1 MAMEGTARPELPG
14 LDLKALRRWLDTE
27 HPGFARGP
35 LRGELIA
42 GGRSNLTY
50 TVTDGTGTWVLRR
63 PPLGHVLAT
72 AHDMGREFRVISAL
86 APTPVPVPH
95 AHLLC
100 TDAEVIGAPFYVM
113 EHVAGQVLRGA
124 AQTAVLGRERARA
137 LSVELMDVLAALHT
151 VDPAAVGLGDFGR
164 PAGYLDRQLVRWG
177 KQLAASRSRDLPEL
191 DTLHQRLTADVP
203 AMQRTG
209 IVHGD
214 FRLDNAVMQF
224 DGGGDGAV
232 GGGAAHVAAVLDWEM
247 ATLGD
252 PLADLGLF
260 LVYWDV
266 NRRIMPDNPVAQ
278 GISDDAGFPSGME
291 LVEHYATR
299 SRLDLSPLPW
309 YVAFGCFKL
318 AVIAEGIHFRYLQ
331 GLTVGEGFDRM
342 GDMVVPLARHGLSR
356 LDLRPS

>member
-1 MAMEGTARPELPG
+1 MEGIERPDLPG
-14 LDLKALRRWLDTE
+14 LDLEALRRWLDAE
-27 HPGFARGP
+27 HPGFAQGP
-35 LRGELIA
+35 LSGELIA

-50 TVTDGTGTWVLRR
+50 TVTDGARTWVLRR

-86 APTPVPVPH
+86 APTPVPVPRT
-95 AHLLC
+95 HLLC
-100 TDAEVIGAPFYVM
+100 ADTGVIGAPFYVM

-124 AQTAVLGRERARA
+124 GQTAGLGRERARA
-137 LSVELMDVLAALHT
+137 LSVELMDVLAALPT

-164 PAGYLDRQLVRWG
+164 PEGYLDRQLVRWG
-177 KQLAASRSRDLPEL
+177 KQLTASRSRELPEL
-191 DTLHQRLTADVP
+191 DRLQERLTGGVP
-203 AMQRTG
+203 TTRRTG

-214 FRLDNAVMQF
+214 FRLDNAVVRM
-224 DGGGDGAV
+224 DGPGGG
-232 GGGAAHVAAVLDWEM
+232 AHVAAVLDWEM

-266 NRRIMPDNPVAQ
+266 NRRIMPDNPVAR
-278 GISDDAGFPSGME
+278 GISDEAGFPSGME
-291 LVEHYATR
+291 LVEHYARR
-299 SRLDLSPLPW
+299 SGLDLSQLAW

-318 AVIAEGIHFRYLQ
+318 AVIAEGIHYRFLQ

-342 GDMVVPLARHGLSR
+342 GDMVAPLARHGLSR